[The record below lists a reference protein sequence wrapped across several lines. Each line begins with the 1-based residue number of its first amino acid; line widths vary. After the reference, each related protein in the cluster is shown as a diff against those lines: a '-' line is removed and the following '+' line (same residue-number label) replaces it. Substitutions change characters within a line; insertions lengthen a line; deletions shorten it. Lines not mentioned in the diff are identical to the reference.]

1 MAHRFARFNRRLRVT
16 CAAIV
21 TWVSLAAASCRST
34 PSPPPPTATAAEV
47 IARHADSLMAIPGVV
62 GVAET
67 LGPRGET
74 VLQVMLATNDRRVKQ
89 RIPRWIEGYRVTFEV
104 TGPIRPM

>member
-1 MAHRFARFNRRLRVT
+1 MAGRV
-16 CAAIV
+16 AVKRA
-21 TWVSLAAASCRST
+21 VSLVLLGLSVSSCEERGGTAREPAAR
-34 PSPPPPTATAAEV
+34 V
-47 IARHADSLMAIPGVV
+47 IERHADSLMAIPGVV